1 MKKVIWIGSAAERPR
16 KRSLLS
22 LALTPSTE
30 TGLADRLMACGV
42 EVVLAIAPEEVAA
55 TADIHVVRVARDTE
69 ASVASITKLRIASP
83 VLWLADDEEL
93 ELLSLGEAKPED
105 AVVRTPDD
113 VRILS
118 MQIDRLLERSHSG
131 DVPQSRDMDGLTGLP
146 NRRAFGRILR
156 SAIADRLPGDH
167 KALVQFDLD
176 DFKGVN
182 DAYGHT
188 VGDQVL
194 KAVADRL
201 AGGIGPEDHVCRLGG
216 DEFAALISRY
226 DAPSLVRD
234 ADRMLKEIAKP
245 LTLSGG
251 REVAIQASAGLATLR
266 LGMTEP
272 QLLRQVDS
280 AAYEA
285 KAQGRG
291 RLIHFELI
299 HDGKEDGPEADLKR
313 FTEVTR
319 MFSDRMSRMVGDM
332 GRQLVEAARVQA
344 LQDPLTGAR
353 NRGFFKERL
362 PREIERARA
371 GSCPLA
377 MALLDI
383 DNFHDVNLTY
393 GWPSGD
399 AVLQRFVEVASA
411 NIRAIDWLARYGG
424 EEFAVVLPDTDLD
437 LANTVLERLRQAVSA
452 AEFTALDGRRIPITI
467 SVGVAAL
474 APDVLDAV
482 ALANQAS
489 QACLLAKGSGKN
501 RVCIQ
506 R

>member
-362 PREIERARA
+362 PRGDRA
-371 GSCPLA
+371 G
-377 MALLDI
+377 
-383 DNFHDVNLTY
+383 
-393 GWPSGD
+393 PS
-399 AVLQRFVEVASA
+399 R
-411 NIRAIDWLARYGG
+411 
-424 EEFAVVLPDTDLD
+424 
-437 LANTVLERLRQAVSA
+437 
-452 AEFTALDGRRIPITI
+452 
-467 SVGVAAL
+467 
-474 APDVLDAV
+474 
-482 ALANQAS
+482 
-489 QACLLAKGSGKN
+489 
-501 RVCIQ
+501 
-506 R
+506 